1 MIFIGAFIGVITT
14 TIILLCM
21 PYHKIDCHKSTM
33 GGDWAFFLTFA
44 VIQSIMITVS
54 SCYLHKKLKKGLI
67 SLNERRKREA
77 ANKEKKV
84 KPLFR
89 IKHFFDKDKGGPK
102 MN

>member
-1 MIFIGAFIGVITT
+1 
-14 TIILLCM
+14 M
-21 PYHKIDCHKSTM
+21 PEHVVDCHKSTM
-33 GGDWAFFLTFA
+33 GSEWAFFLTFA

-54 SCYLHKKLKKGLI
+54 SCYLQKKLKKGLI
-67 SLNERRKREA
+67 SLQERKKREA

-89 IKHFFDKDKGGPK
+89 IKHFFDKDKGGSK